1 MRNLK
6 ISLRLWL
13 AFGLIIGGTVL
24 VGAVGLRRMAQNE
37 QQMGRLADD
46 LWGRVRLAQQVVAL
60 NNANARLSLSMLLVA
75 ERTELD
81 QMLSYQED
89 NRQKINALLERLE
102 ALLEGSQDS
111 QEQRLFAEVKTERV
125 RFVDSFTRAKKLLLA
140 DRRTEATT
148 LAVAEVVP
156 NLTSLLRSWD
166 DFLTYQSDLLSRARK
181 DSAAQYGGARQIMI
195 GVLVLIVG
203 LAAVLALAITGSIT
217 GPLGEAVSMAEKIAQ
232 GDLRVS
238 LQVDRGDEIGR
249 LQRAMRGMGGK
260 LAEVIGEIR
269 YGAEALA
276 SAASQV
282 AATAQNVA
290 QGTTQQASAV
300 EETTGSLEQ
309 MNASINQNAENSRQ
323 TEQMAVK
330 GATDAEESG
339 RAVEQTV
346 TAMKTIAERVSIIEE
361 IAYQTNLLAL
371 NAAIEAARAAEH
383 GRGFAVVA
391 SEVRK
396 LSERSQ
402 SAAREII
409 TVAGTSVK
417 IAEESGLRIAQL
429 VPAIRRTTDLVK
441 EVAAAS
447 TEQATGVTQMSKAMR
462 QMDEVT
468 QRNASGAE
476 ELSSTAEELSTQ
488 ADSMHRLMAFFQ
500 VENASASGRTAKPG
514 RPLPR
519 IGINGRDARPEL

>member
-6 ISLRLWL
+6 ITLRLWL

-24 VGAVGLRRMAQNE
+24 VGGVALRRMAENE
-37 QQMGRLADD
+37 QQVGRLADD
-46 LWGRVRLAQQVVAL
+46 LWARVRLSQQVVAL
-60 NNANARLSLSMLLVA
+60 NNANARLSLTMLLVS
-75 ERTELD
+75 ERGELD
-81 QMLSYQED
+81 QLLSQQED
-89 NRQKINALLERLE
+89 NRLKINALLEKLE
-102 ALLEGSQDS
+102 RLLEGTQDNK
-111 QEQRLFAEVKTERV
+111 EERLFGEVKTERA
-125 RFVDSFTRAKKLLLA
+125 RFVDSFIRVKKLLLA
-140 DRRTEATT
+140 DRRNEATT

-156 NLTSLLRSWD
+156 ALTSLLRSWD
-166 DFLTYQSDLLSRARK
+166 DFLTYQSDLFTQARQESVAK
-181 DSAAQYGGARQIMI
+181 YLGARQAMF
-195 GVLVLIVG
+195 
-203 LAAVLALAITGSIT
+203 AVLAVIVVLAAALGLAITRSIT
-217 GPLGEAVSMAEKIAQ
+217 GPLQEAVALAEKIAQ
-232 GDLRVS
+232 GDLRGT
-238 LQVDRGDEIGR
+238 LQVDRRDEIGR
-249 LQRAMRGMGGK
+249 LQRAMRDMGAK

-300 EETTGSLEQ
+300 EETTASLDQ
-309 MNASINQNAENSRQ
+309 MNASITQNAENSRQ

-330 GATDAEESG
+330 GAADAEESG
-339 RAVEQTV
+339 KAVEQTV
-346 TAMKTIAERVSIIEE
+346 AAMKSIAERVSIIEE

-402 SAAREII
+402 GAAREISA
-409 TVAGTSVK
+409 VASSSVK
-417 IAEESGLRIAQL
+417 VAEESGLRIAQL

-441 EVAAAS
+441 DVAAAS
-447 TEQATGVTQMSKAMR
+447 SEQAIGVTQMSKAMR

-476 ELSSTAEELSTQ
+476 ELSTTAEELSSQ

-500 VENASASGRTAKPG
+500 VENAAVSAEPARPR

-519 IGINGRDARPEL
+519 MGVNGSGPRPEL